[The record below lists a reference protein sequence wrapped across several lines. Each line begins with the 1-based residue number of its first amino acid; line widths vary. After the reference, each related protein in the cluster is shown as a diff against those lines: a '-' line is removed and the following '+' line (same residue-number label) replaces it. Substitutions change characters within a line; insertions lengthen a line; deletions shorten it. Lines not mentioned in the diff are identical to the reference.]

1 VGKGGINPVEVD
13 EKKKWEEVKASANW
27 VEDAAVIFSF
37 ANSAKNIAH
46 YAGAILV
53 DQHINS

>member
-1 VGKGGINPVEVD
+1 VEVD